1 MAPALTATQTSRNG
15 TKSHITKHL
24 NLILGL
30 KTEIM
35 TLQLLAE
42 LDLYASRVQ
51 KHYETYKNYATTIQS
66 ELSAANASQQQYEDE
81 AEEKRQTDEDVE
93 EAKSITRLKK
103 KEWELIEKKKEQDEA
118 DRREAERNKPTLQL
132 LRQLADQMKLMQQ
145 QQAAAVPGTLSSA
158 SSTVPTAATPSV
170 TGATTTRLP
179 QRQIRHFKGDILEWT
194 SFWETFNA
202 AIHTSSIPTV
212 QKFDYLK
219 EYLKGD
225 ARLIV
230 ENLELSDTNYQLAI
244 DELKRTYGKK
254 EVLIEAHM
262 EKLDSLQPVKD
273 PKEVTALRHLQLTI
287 QSHITA
293 LESLGQSKTSYGSY
307 LGRRLMKL
315 LPNKLQEK
323 WAEEATND
331 VTDIECVL
339 KFIREQT
346 EATERSNRIKTAS
359 RKPLNPLSRKRK

>member
-1 MAPALTATQTSRNG
+1 LGNKKSEPYKKNG
-15 TKSHITKHL
+15 SDINRYSNVEERYENAYNKTFKINFS
-24 NLILGL
+24 L

-35 TLQLLAE
+35 TRTLLADLE
-42 LDLYASRVQ
+42 LYASRVH
-51 KHYETYKNYATTIQS
+51 KYYETYKNYATTIQS

-81 AEEKRQTDEDVE
+81 AEETRQIDEDVK
-93 EAKSITRLKK
+93 EAKSVTRLKK
-103 KEWELIEKKKEQDEA
+103 KEWELIEKKEEQDEG
-118 DRREAERNKPTLQL
+118 DRREVERNKPMLQIL
-132 LRQLADQMKLMQQ
+132 QQIQAQMQLMQQ
-145 QQAAAVPGTLSSA
+145 QPAAAVPGASGVSSSA
-158 SSTVPTAATPSV
+158 SSTAPTATVPV
-170 TGATTTRLP
+170 GATTTRLP

-202 AIHTSSIPTV
+202 TIHTSSIPTV

-225 ARLIV
+225 TRLIV
-230 ENLELSDTNYQLAI
+230 ENLELSDVNYQFAI

-293 LESLGQSKTSYGSY
+293 LESLGHPKASFGSY
-307 LGRRLMKL
+307 LGRRL
-315 LPNKLQEK
+315 
-323 WAEEATND
+323 
-331 VTDIECVL
+331 
-339 KFIREQT
+339 R
-346 EATERSNRIKTAS
+346 
-359 RKPLNPLSRKRK
+359 NPHWPGPS